1 MIIFGHPIH
10 RKYNRLVAKTVAI
23 IFVIVISIGLMSC
36 DKLEFDPATSAL
48 KYIIKK
54 ESKNEQPIK

>member
-10 RKYNRLVAKTVAI
+10 RKYNRLVAKIVAI

-36 DKLEFDPATSAL
+36 DKLEFDPTTSAL
-48 KYIIKK
+48 KYIIKEK
-54 ESKNEQPIK
+54 KNEQSIK

>member
-1 MIIFGHPIH
+1 MIIFGYPIH
-10 RKYNRLVAKTVAI
+10 RKYNRLVVKIVAI

-36 DKLEFDPATSAL
+36 DKLEFDPTTSAL

-54 ESKNEQPIK
+54 ESK

>member
-10 RKYNRLVAKTVAI
+10 RKYNRLVVKTVAI

-36 DKLEFDPATSAL
+36 NKLEFDPTTSVL
-48 KYIIKK
+48 KYIIQNNKK
-54 ESKNEQPIK
+54 GE

>member
-10 RKYNRLVAKTVAI
+10 RKYNRLVAKIVAI

-36 DKLEFDPATSAL
+36 DKLEFDPTTSAI
-48 KYIIKK
+48 KYIIKEK
-54 ESKNEQPIK
+54 KNEQSIK

>member
-1 MIIFGHPIH
+1 MIIFGQPIH
-10 RKYNRLVAKTVAI
+10 RKYNRLVVKIVAI

-54 ESKNEQPIK
+54 ESK

>member
-10 RKYNRLVAKTVAI
+10 RKYNRLVAKIVAI

-36 DKLEFDPATSAL
+36 NKLEFEPLTSTV
-48 KYIIKK
+48 KYLMQQERK
-54 ESKNEQPIK
+54 

>member
-10 RKYNRLVAKTVAI
+10 RKYNRLVAKIVAI

-36 DKLEFDPATSAL
+36 DKLEFDPTTSAI
-48 KYIIKK
+48 KYLIK
-54 ESKNEQPIK
+54 ESKNEQSTK

>member
-1 MIIFGHPIH
+1 MIIFGYPIH
-10 RKYNRLVAKTVAI
+10 RKYNRLVVKIVAI

-36 DKLEFDPATSAL
+36 DKLEFDPTTSAL
-48 KYIIKK
+48 KYIIK